1 MQTSTEL
8 KSFKISFN
16 DCQEKADMSLKTQAK
31 LES

>member
-1 MQTSTEL
+1 VQTSTEL
-8 KSFKISFN
+8 EAFKTNFN